1 MKEITE
7 HGNRNGV
14 DFRKVLVVMAAVC
27 MMFTLV
33 PMVDAAEADD
43 TTELQ
48 NLINGSTT
56 TPIELDKDY
65 SISSTVS
72 IGKTLTIDGNGH
84 SITYSGNQSALK
96 ITGGAT
102 VALKSLTINATT
114 SGAYGITIT
123 SNESNVTLQQC
134 TVNANNRGISYYPTS
149 VCTDRILTIDNTDI
163 FNSQISNHDNDT
175 TVGDTRGIALYGVTD
190 SQINIINGSAIKGFG
205 YSINT
210 SNELTNGVR
219 AGGNTYTVTD
229 SVIVGWSAF
238 NVWTVGN
245 TFNITNSTLKGI
257 SNLSGDWNNFATI
270 VFNDGIYN
278 NIAGNANTVNL
289 YGGEV
294 AAYMNGTA
302 QHNCFLESSETLT
315 NYAFHTY
322 GNSLV
327 KLTYDASMGTP
338 FSATYPATE
347 VSISGIENIE
357 WNPING

>member
-33 PMVDAAEADD
+33 PMVDAAGADD
-43 TTELQ
+43 TMELQ

-72 IGKTLTIDGNGH
+72 IGRTLTIDGNGH

-134 TVNANNRGISYYPTS
+134 TVNANNRGVSYYPTDG
-149 VCTDRILTIDNTDI
+149 CTGKTLTIDNTDI
-163 FNSQISNHDNDT
+163 LNSQISNYDNDT

-210 SNELTNGVR
+210 SNGLANGVR

-257 SNLSGDWNNFATI
+257 SDLSGDWNNFATI

-278 NIAGNANTVNL
+278 GVSGNANILNI
-289 YGGEV
+289 YGGTV
-294 AAYMNGTA
+294 AAFATGTA
-302 QHNCFLESSETLT
+302 MHSAFLESSESITQIHFYKYNNIPVLL
-315 NYAFHTY
+315 YFPEESSAFR
-322 GNSLV
+322 V
-327 KLTYDASMGTP
+327 
-338 FSATYPATE
+338 TYPGTT
-347 VSISGIENIE
+347 VNYTGIENVL
-357 WNPING
+357 PAYSD